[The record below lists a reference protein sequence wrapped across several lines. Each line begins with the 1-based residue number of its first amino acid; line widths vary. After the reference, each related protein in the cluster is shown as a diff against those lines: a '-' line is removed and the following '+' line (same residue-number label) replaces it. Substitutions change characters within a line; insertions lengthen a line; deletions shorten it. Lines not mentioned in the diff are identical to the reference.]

1 MAGRRSSSTFARPR
15 NDEAYAAA
23 SYALA
28 EGLMIEGDAAAAVVR
43 FEQALTILAGL
54 ELPLDRGEVE
64 RRAAAAY
71 ALTGDRQTAVARYR
85 SAYRAAVHLGA
96 RPLAT
101 RIAEE
106 VAKLGEKVERRLGRL
121 AAAGVGRGGL
131 SPRELEVTRLVAGG
145 LSSREV
151 ATTLSLSP
159 RTVEMH
165 VHRILS
171 KLDCRNRV
179 EITRRAAELG
189 LLA

>member
-1 MAGRRSSSTFARPR
+1 M
-15 NDEAYAAA
+15 
-23 SYALA
+23 
-28 EGLMIEGDAAAAVVR
+28 
-43 FEQALTILAGL
+43 
-54 ELPLDRGEVE
+54 
-64 RRAAAAY
+64 
-71 ALTGDRQTAVARYR
+71 
-85 SAYRAAVHLGA
+85 
-96 RPLAT
+96 
-101 RIAEE
+101 
-106 VAKLGEKVERRLGRL
+106 
-121 AAAGVGRGGL
+121 
-131 SPRELEVTRLVAGG
+131 TRLVAGG